1 MEGFGSV
8 KKFHS
13 LTKDSSE
20 RESREK
26 RDEMEGEDLR
36 VGFDKG
42 TVCPGKEESCIKKK
56 LYESFPGESRLAV
69 ISCRLETFPSQ
80 MREWMTIHIRFAPRN
95 WNVG

>member
-1 MEGFGSV
+1 MEGLGSV

-42 TVCPGKEESCIKKK
+42 TFCPGKI
-56 LYESFPGESRLAV
+56 LYE
-69 ISCRLETFPSQ
+69 
-80 MREWMTIHIRFAPRN
+80 
-95 WNVG
+95 